1 MGPTGKMTW
10 ACGEKRRGGFG
21 LTGVGKQ
28 QKKKNVRGFLLRGEA
43 WEGVWKVELS
53 LPFAGLEAKP

>member
-1 MGPTGKMTW
+1 MGPTGKTTW
-10 ACGEKRRGGFG
+10 ECGEKRGGGFG

-28 QKKKNVRGFLLRGEA
+28 QQKNVRGFLLRGKA